1 MKKFR
6 FRLESLKK
14 IKEHKEK
21 ERQKEHA
28 TAVQQVLIQQ
38 DKLRE
43 IETTRL
49 HAMASQRTAHE
60 APGHLSASALLSY
73 SRYYLKLKR
82 EKITGTEMLRAL
94 EGEAEIRRQ
103 KLVEAARERKTYE
116 KLKERQLEKFLKS
129 TEQVLSKENDEIA
142 ANTARRPKS

>member
-14 IKEHKEK
+14 IKEHKER

-28 TAVQQVLIQQ
+28 AVVQQVMKQQ
-38 DKLRE
+38 EQLCALE
-43 IETTRL
+43 ATRL
-49 HAMASQRTAHE
+49 SAMASQRAKQEET
-60 APGHLSASALLSY
+60 GRVSAIALLSY

-82 EKITGTEMLRAL
+82 EKITGNEVLRAL

-103 KLVEAARERKTYE
+103 RLVEAARERKTFE
-116 KLKERQLEKFLKS
+116 KLKERQFDKFLKS
-129 TEQVLSKENDEIA
+129 TELVLTKENDEVA
-142 ANTARRPKS
+142 ANTVRRHKA

>member
-14 IKEHKEK
+14 IKEHREK

-28 TAVQQVLIQQ
+28 VAVQHVMAQQ

-43 IETTRL
+43 LEATRL
-49 HAMASQRTAHE
+49 QAMASQRTTHE
-60 APGHLSASALLSY
+60 VPGRVSASALLSY

-116 KLKERQLEKFLKS
+116 KLKERQFEKFIKS
-129 TEQVLSKENDEIA
+129 TELVITKENDEIA
-142 ANTARRPKS
+142 ANTARRRKS